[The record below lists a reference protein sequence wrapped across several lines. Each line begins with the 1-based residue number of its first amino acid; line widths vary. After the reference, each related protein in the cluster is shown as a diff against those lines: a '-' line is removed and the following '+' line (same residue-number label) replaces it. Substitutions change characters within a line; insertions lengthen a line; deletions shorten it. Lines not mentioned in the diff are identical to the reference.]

1 MVLPTAALTITALSP
16 LAPEARE
23 ILAVCRSEMEPICG
37 TGGCCGADD
46 GDLSQPNVQFLVAR
60 LDGSIV
66 GCIAL
71 VDRLSYGEVK
81 SFFVSQNARLHGVGG
96 ALMEALLEASR
107 DLGIDTLRI
116 ASGDKLQSAM
126 ALWTRHGFS
135 EREGAPDAG
144 AVLERSRFALAQQ
157 SSRARTIA

>member
-1 MVLPTAALTITALSP
+1 
-16 LAPEARE
+16 
-23 ILAVCRSEMEPICG
+23 
-37 TGGCCGADD
+37 
-46 GDLSQPNVQFLVAR
+46 
-60 LDGSIV
+60 
-66 GCIAL
+66 
-71 VDRLSYGEVK
+71 
-81 SFFVSQNARLHGVGG
+81 
-96 ALMEALLEASR
+96 MEALLEASR